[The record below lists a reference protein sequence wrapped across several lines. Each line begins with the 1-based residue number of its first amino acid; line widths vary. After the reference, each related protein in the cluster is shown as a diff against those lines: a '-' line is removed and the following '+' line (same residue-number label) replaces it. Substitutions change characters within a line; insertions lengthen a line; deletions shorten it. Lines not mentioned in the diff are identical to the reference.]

1 MRLAISENVWE
12 LLIACFLLVVVL
24 GIFGYYIHAYIC
36 QTKISRAKSVVSN
49 IFDQIKTWKESGMP
63 GGVITLSCAN
73 LNESGCSVTVSS
85 EGSYEEVHIVC
96 NNGCKYEYKINGIS
110 GINFQLDDSCRLV
123 TIKKQGSNFEINEV
137 SSS

>member
-1 MRLAISENVWE
+1 MRSAISENVWE

-85 EGSYEEVHIVC
+85 EGSYEEVHIEC
-96 NNGCKYEYKINGIS
+96 GGGCKYDYKINGIS
-110 GINFQLDDSCRLV
+110 GVNFQLDKDCRV
-123 TIKKQGSNFEINEV
+123 VVIKKEGNIFTVTEV
-137 SSS
+137 SGS